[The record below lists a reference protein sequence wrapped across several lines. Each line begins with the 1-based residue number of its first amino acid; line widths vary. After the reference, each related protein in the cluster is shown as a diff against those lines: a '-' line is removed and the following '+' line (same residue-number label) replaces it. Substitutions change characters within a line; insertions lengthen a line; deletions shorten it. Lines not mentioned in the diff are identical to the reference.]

1 MALEPLR
8 RIYTGMLPV
17 AVLIVLVLI
26 SLHLMSNAVQ
36 NREELSRLFTPLL
49 VASILGLVSLVILV
63 GINVTQL
70 AIRYRRQAI
79 GSRLT
84 LRMVVVFVALS
95 LTPVAVVYYYSQQ
108 FLIQGIDSWFD
119 VQIDSAMDDALSL
132 SRASLDLHKR
142 ERLKTTQ
149 RILSSLEGSS
159 LAALSLELEEMRE
172 TNGASELAF
181 LEPSGRVFTIT
192 HADPTVLVPDEP
204 DSAVLQ
210 QVRAGE
216 DYVGL
221 SPRDSDGYLEVR
233 VVLMDPARGK
243 ILQAIY
249 PTSGNITNL
258 TGTVEKAYHRY
269 KELTFL
275 RNSLKNTFTLTL
287 AMVLL
292 FSLLSAIWAAFLSAR
307 RLVAPITGIAE
318 GTRAVTKGDYDM
330 QLPMP
335 KSRDELSFL
344 VASFNAMTRRISRAR
359 DQAANSQRQVES
371 QRAYLETVLRRL
383 SSGVMTLDSDGVV
396 QTANRSAH
404 DILRVEQGSIA
415 GLMLSEMGRETPQTQ
430 QFVAAVCS
438 HIEHDAQ
445 EWRDEISLYGAD
457 GRQVLLCRGTPLA
470 EPEGEAAGYVL
481 VFDDITALIK
491 AQRDAAWGEVAR
503 RLAHEIKNPL
513 TPIQLSA
520 ERLRHKY
527 LKTMPERDARVL
539 DRSTHTIVQQV
550 EALKEM
556 VNDFSDYASP
566 PKLKR
571 TPVQFDGLVSAVVD
585 LYRSA
590 GTKPDLG
597 VALNARDAAIE
608 ADPVRIRQVIHN
620 LIKNAQEAVQEV
632 PNARIEVSTSVTEQ
646 AECGFV
652 EFRVADNGPGF
663 DNELLAHLFEPYVTT
678 KTHGTGIGL
687 AIVKKIV
694 EEHGG
699 MVSAENMATLG
710 ACVTLKLPVHK
721 NIKLTPEIAD
731 DRTRLVNGE
740 KIDE

>member
-1 MALEPLR
+1 MAFGTLR
-8 RIYTGMLPV
+8 RVSTGLLPV
-17 AVLIVLVLI
+17 ALLILLVLV

-36 NREELSRLFTPLL
+36 NREELSRLFMPLL
-49 VASILGLVSLVILV
+49 VASILGLFALVILV

-84 LRMVVVFVALS
+84 LRMVVIFVALS
-95 LTPVAVVYYYSQQ
+95 LVPVSVVYYYSQQ
-108 FLIQGIDSWFD
+108 FLMQGIDSWFD
-119 VQIDSAMDDALSL
+119 VQIDRAMDDALGL

-149 RILSSLEGSS
+149 QIMSSLEGSS
-159 LAALSLELEEMRE
+159 MAALSLELDELRE
-172 TNGASELAF
+172 AYGASELAL
-181 LEPSGRVFTIT
+181 LEPSGRVYTISN
-192 HADPTVLVPDEP
+192 ADPTVLVPDEP

-216 DYVGL
+216 EYVGL
-221 SPRDSDGYLEVR
+221 SPKGTEGSLDVR
-233 VVLMDPARGK
+233 VVLMDPVTGK
-243 ILQAIY
+243 VLQAIY
-249 PTSGNITNL
+249 PTSDAITSL
-258 TGTVEKAYHRY
+258 TSTVEEAYHKYR
-269 KELTFL
+269 ELTFL
-275 RNSLKNTFTLTL
+275 RKSLKNTFTLAL

-318 GTRAVTKGDYDM
+318 GTRAVTKGDYDL
-330 QLPMP
+330 QLPLP
-335 KSRDELSFL
+335 GARDELSFL

-383 SSGVMTLDSDGVV
+383 SSGVMTLDADGVV

-404 DILRVEQGSIA
+404 EILRIQETAIA
-415 GLMLSEMGRETPQTQ
+415 GLVLSEVGRMAPQAQ

-470 EPEGEAAGYVL
+470 EPKGEASGYVL

-527 LKTMPERDARVL
+527 LKTMPDQDAQVL
-539 DRSTHTIVQQV
+539 DRATHTIVQQV

-566 PKLKR
+566 PKIKR
-571 TPVQFDGLVSAVVD
+571 TPVEFDSLVAEVVD

-590 GTKPDLG
+590 GTKPDLS
-597 VALNARDAAIE
+597 VALGAHEAAIE

-620 LIKNAQEAVQEV
+620 LIKNAQEALHDVAE
-632 PNARIEVSTSVTEQ
+632 ARIDVSTSVTE
-646 AECGFV
+646 EVDCSFV
-652 EFRVADNGPGF
+652 EFRVVDNGPGF
-663 DNELLAHLFEPYVTT
+663 DNEMLTHIFEPYVTT

-699 MVSAENMATLG
+699 IVSAENMMHRG
-710 ACVTLKLPVHK
+710 ASVTLKLPIHDK
-721 NIKLTPEIAD
+721 AETEARSPEEHA
-731 DRTRLVNGE
+731 G
-740 KIDE
+740 

>member
-1 MALEPLR
+1 MAAGTLR
-8 RIYTGMLPV
+8 RLSTGLLPV
-17 AVLIVLVLI
+17 ALLILLVLV

-36 NREELSRLFTPLL
+36 NREELTRLFMPLL
-49 VASILGLVSLVILV
+49 AASLLGLVALVILV

-70 AIRYRRQAI
+70 AVRYRRQAI

-84 LRMVVVFVALS
+84 LRMVVIFAALS
-95 LTPVAVVYYYSQQ
+95 LIPVTVVYYYSQQ
-108 FLIQGIDSWFD
+108 FLMQGIDSWFD
-119 VQIDSAMDDALSL
+119 VQIDRAMDDALGL

-142 ERLKTTQ
+142 EKLKATQ
-149 RILSSLEGSS
+149 LIVSSLEGVS
-159 LAALSLELEEMRE
+159 LASLSLELEEMRGLH
-172 TNGASELAF
+172 GASELAL
-181 LEPSGRVFTIT
+181 LEPSGRVFTMT
-192 HADPTVLVPDEP
+192 NADPTVLVPDDL

-216 DYVGL
+216 PYVGL
-221 SPRDSDGYLEVR
+221 LPRGSDGNLEVR
-233 VVLMDPARGK
+233 VVLMDPVRGK
-243 ILQAIY
+243 ILQANF
-249 PTSGNITNL
+249 PTSDTITTL
-258 TGTVEKAYHRY
+258 SGTVQESYQKYR
-269 KELTFL
+269 ELTFL
-275 RNSLKNTFTLTL
+275 RRSLKNTFTLTL

-318 GTRAVTKGDYDM
+318 GTRAVTKGDYDL

-335 KSRDELSFL
+335 RSRDELSFL

-396 QTANRSAH
+396 QTANRAAH
-404 DILRVEQGSIA
+404 EILRIETLSVT
-415 GLMLSEMGRETPQTQ
+415 GLVLSALGRQTPQAQ
-430 QFVAAVCS
+430 QFVAAVCA

-470 EPEGEAAGYVL
+470 EPEGEASGYVL

-527 LKTMPERDARVL
+527 LKSMPEKDARVL
-539 DRSTHTIVQQV
+539 DRATHTIVQQV
-550 EALKEM
+550 EAMKEM

-566 PKLKR
+566 PRIKR
-571 TPVQFDGLVSAVVD
+571 TPVAFDGLVSEVVD

-590 GTKPDLG
+590 GTHPDLVVKLG
-597 VALNARDAAIE
+597 AEEAAIE

-620 LIKNAQEAVQEV
+620 LVKNAQEALHEV
-632 PNARIEVSTSVTEQ
+632 PRARIELATSVVEE
-646 AECGFV
+646 ADCRFV
-652 EFRVADNGPGF
+652 EFRVVDNGPGF
-663 DNELLAHLFEPYVTT
+663 DSELLAHLFEPYVTT

-699 MVSAENMATLG
+699 VVSAENMAGRG
-710 ACVTLKLPVHK
+710 ACVTLRLPVH
-721 NIKLTPEIAD
+721 
-731 DRTRLVNGE
+731 GE
-740 KIDE
+740 AGAAAPALAVQQGGG